1 MLHPAPVIAIPP
13 SQPKAPPRLTA
24 AARAVGLAV
33 PDRIS
38 TFGLLVL
45 GTPPKFT
52 ISARSNLHWRLAVF
66 ALEGVINLT
75 LAFARIQAISS
86 HKLVG
91 ILLLWKDVPELLA
104 GA

>member
-1 MLHPAPVIAIPP
+1 MEP
-13 SQPKAPPRLTA
+13 LTA

-75 LAFARIQAISS
+75 LAFGFRIVGASVKQSVGAIP
-86 HKLVG
+86 KIQG
-91 ILLLWKDVPELLA
+91 TTTFFRTFDVP
-104 GA
+104 